1 MLNAAYAYLAERAE
15 AADTA
20 AVPAYQVGGVESDEI
35 QKMSRRAALDTWLDA
50 PVGADAKKEQALI
63 SYLTS

>member
-50 PVGADAKKEQALI
+50 PLGADATEQQALI